1 MRWGLGTPPTSVGSS
16 ACALSNADDAACRAC
31 SSHLRIGQRA
41 RLQPGL
47 LAPKHE
53 RQARRRER
61 AAAGPSRA
69 GARSARQPRTVC
81 RITAGREAG
90 DDGLCRRWLRST
102 RQARA
107 SGRAAGGMRSGST
120 VVIVPLQSARQQ
132 VCGVRLGEAAQAAV
146 HAAHAA
152 GAAREADAA
161 GAGGERLL
169 RVATSVARSS
179 ALAPRATC
187 ATDPSAS
194 RCLFCV
200 GLTWTRHQ
208 YTHTVHLCPFLQR
221 VRAALFERCWE
232 AVTFSDSEHRTV
244 HRGATTHRSSVCK
257 RPLRSSQCRIAVQS
271 TQTCKAAG

>member
-1 MRWGLGTPPTSVGSS
+1 MLPRESPYPTVSTDIMQWGLGTLPTSVGSS
-16 ACALSNADDAACRAC
+16 ACALSKADDAACRAC
-31 SSHLRIGQRA
+31 SSSHLRIGQRA

-47 LAPKHE
+47 LAPKHK

-69 GARSARQPRTVC
+69 GVRSARQPRAVC
-81 RITAGREAG
+81 RIIASREAG
-90 DDGLCRRWLRST
+90 NDGLRRRWLRST

-120 VVIVPLQSARQQ
+120 VVIVPLKSARQQ

-169 RVATSVARSS
+169 QRGHLCGALERARSQGYLRDEPVSKQVPVMCWLDMDETSVHTHSTPLSCSAKSTRS
-179 ALAPRATC
+179 AL
-187 ATDPSAS
+187 
-194 RCLFCV
+194 
-200 GLTWTRHQ
+200 
-208 YTHTVHLCPFLQR
+208 
-221 VRAALFERCWE
+221 ER
-232 AVTFSDSEHRTV
+232 
-244 HRGATTHRSSVCK
+244 
-257 RPLRSSQCRIAVQS
+257 
-271 TQTCKAAG
+271 

>member
-169 RVATSVARSS
+169 QRGHLCGALERARSQGYLRDEPVSKQVPVLCWLDVDETSVHTHSAPLSFSAKSTRS
-179 ALAPRATC
+179 AL
-187 ATDPSAS
+187 
-194 RCLFCV
+194 
-200 GLTWTRHQ
+200 
-208 YTHTVHLCPFLQR
+208 
-221 VRAALFERCWE
+221 
-232 AVTFSDSEHRTV
+232 
-244 HRGATTHRSSVCK
+244 
-257 RPLRSSQCRIAVQS
+257 
-271 TQTCKAAG
+271 

>member
-132 VCGVRLGEAAQAAV
+132 VCGVRLGDAAQAAV

-152 GAAREADAA
+152 GA
-161 GAGGERLL
+161 GGERLL
-169 RVATSVARSS
+169 QRGHLCGALERARSQGYLRDGPVSKQVPVLCWLDVDETSVHTHSAPLSFSAKSTRS
-179 ALAPRATC
+179 AL
-187 ATDPSAS
+187 
-194 RCLFCV
+194 
-200 GLTWTRHQ
+200 
-208 YTHTVHLCPFLQR
+208 
-221 VRAALFERCWE
+221 
-232 AVTFSDSEHRTV
+232 
-244 HRGATTHRSSVCK
+244 
-257 RPLRSSQCRIAVQS
+257 
-271 TQTCKAAG
+271 